1 MTVYDSSCLW
11 NILQMDMN
19 YMWMKFHL
27 FWIVHF
33 YYNIHGFDDRFYLF
47 HSQELIIVCHKAPIM
62 LIWRIW
68 YWINS
73 KSHWY
78 FSLFSLLVCM
88 TLYGYCKEKFNL
100 DHSWELRVNAQY
112 KVEMELYR
120 RSKRGSK

>member
-11 NILQMDMN
+11 NILQMDTN

-33 YYNIHGFDDRFYLF
+33 YYNIHGFDDQFYLF

-78 FSLFSLLVCM
+78 FSLFSLIVCL

-112 KVEMELYR
+112 KVEMELYLG
-120 RSKRGSK
+120 SKRGSK

>member
-19 YMWMKFHL
+19 YIWMKFHL

-33 YYNIHGFDDRFYLF
+33 YYNIHGFDDRLYLF

-68 YWINS
+68 YGINS

-78 FSLFSLLVCM
+78 FSLFSLLVCL

-112 KVEMELYR
+112 KVEMGLYLG
-120 RSKRGSK
+120 SKRGSK